1 MDFRKQAE
9 HIVSQMNLGEK
20 MSQMKADSPAIERLG
35 IPAYHWWNEGLH
47 GVARAGESAFICDI
61 FSPRFI

>member
-20 MSQMKADSPAIERLG
+20 MSQMKADSPALAT
-35 IPAYHWWNEGLH
+35 P
-47 GVARAGESAFICDI
+47 
-61 FSPRFI
+61 